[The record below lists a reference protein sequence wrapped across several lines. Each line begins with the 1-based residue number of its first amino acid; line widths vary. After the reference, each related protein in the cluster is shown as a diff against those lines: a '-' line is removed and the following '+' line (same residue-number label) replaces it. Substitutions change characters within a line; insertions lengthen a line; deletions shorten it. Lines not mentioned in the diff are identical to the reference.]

1 MALSKVFV
9 EYPTKKI
16 LDQEVVADIQFIE
29 TYLPGVFRA
38 LSIALYTCQSMQL
51 CTIVVVGQ

>member
-1 MALSKVFV
+1 MTLSKVFV

-29 TYLPGVFRA
+29 TYLPGVFLA
-38 LSIALYTCQSMQL
+38 LWIALYTCQSMQL